1 MGGGYKNIYL
11 HLTLL
16 LNILIP
22 LFVFIVF
29 NTLILRLEA
38 RVNALGRYGFI
49 YLNFFKMYLTPT
61 DCIPFVWFLG
71 SGYK

>member
-1 MGGGYKNIYL
+1 MGGRGGYKNIYL
-11 HLTLL
+11 HLTLV

-38 RVNALGRYGFI
+38 RVNALGKYGFI
-49 YLNFFKMYLTPT
+49 YLNPT